1 MAQKH
6 ITKAFAEAKF
16 RKHDLPYLV
25 RGNGKRDKTAIR
37 CAWNDYVDALNKSGY
52 ITDRQAYTWTNPFK

>member
-25 RGNGKRDKTAIR
+25 RGNGKSD
-37 CAWNDYVDALNKSGY
+37 
-52 ITDRQAYTWTNPFK
+52 DR